1 MNDLD
6 TVNAIRNAKSAVEA
20 IRILRKHTEGLREE
34 AVAEALAEYK
44 QFVINVLDGVD
55 IADGYC
61 NTKAIRFALESRTI
75 TPSTKDIKNQTRS

>member
-34 AVAEALAEYK
+34 AVAEERL
-44 QFVINVLDGVD
+44 Q
-55 IADGYC
+55 
-61 NTKAIRFALESRTI
+61 
-75 TPSTKDIKNQTRS
+75 

>member
-34 AVAEALAEYK
+34 AVAEEHNRVIKTIVEEWKLEGSELTRLVIAL
-44 QFVINVLDGVD
+44 
-55 IADGYC
+55 
-61 NTKAIRFALESRTI
+61 
-75 TPSTKDIKNQTRS
+75 TPPTN